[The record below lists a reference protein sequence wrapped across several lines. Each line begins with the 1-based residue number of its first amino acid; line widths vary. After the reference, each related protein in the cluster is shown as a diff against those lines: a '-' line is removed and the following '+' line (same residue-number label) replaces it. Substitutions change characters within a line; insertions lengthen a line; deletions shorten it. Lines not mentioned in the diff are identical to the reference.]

1 MFFIN
6 NRCKAQF
13 YNNSQV
19 TFYVRKEC
27 VDIIFKIRKGVY
39 LTVSVHSL
47 SDDRLLLACD
57 WGNFWNRLK
66 YIPNYKHV
74 IAKLEK
80 ACPLTVDLFLK
91 TSGIHFAYID
101 KEQQVGAIVIEMRAP
116 IISGNVSDY
125 LHKEVIE
132 KAMVLM
138 KFNLNLLVEM
148 EENCPFQQW
157 KIDLEGLRK

>member
-1 MFFIN
+1 M
-6 NRCKAQF
+6 
-13 YNNSQV
+13 
-19 TFYVRKEC
+19 
-27 VDIIFKIRKGVY
+27 
-39 LTVSVHSL
+39 
-47 SDDRLLLACD
+47 
-57 WGNFWNRLK
+57 NFE
-66 YIPNYKHV
+66 
-74 IAKLEK
+74 KLRIHDK
-80 ACPLTVDLFLK
+80 TLFLK